1 MIKTFV
7 CRSLIFFILILVFL
21 PTLRGQQSVYHE
33 NPDAM
38 YREAV
43 DLFEKELYEAA
54 REKFQH
60 IMTVNTDYQSVNYVD
75 AAYYDAVCAIESG
88 HPDAAEKVKA
98 FAGNYRSSRWMSR
111 ITLLQARILF
121 KENKYQE
128 AINTFRKVSPASLTK
143 SERNEYFYK
152 TGYAQLRTNDPDRA
166 SVNFAK
172 VKEEKG
178 IYQNPSLYYFAH
190 IQYLKGNY
198 DDALKHFK
206 RLEKDKTYSKLIPVY
221 VMQIHFHKGNYDE
234 VIEMGDGLMATIDNK
249 RKADIAGMLAEAWY
263 KKNNYEKALEYYTIY
278 EQTSRRQF
286 TRDDH
291 YQMGFTKFS
300 TGRYREAI
308 VNFQQAIG
316 KDDALSQNAY
326 YYLGRSYYE
335 TKQPNFAKNAFL
347 SAYKSKADKQISED
361 ALFNYAR
368 LSIEAGADPYN
379 EAVSALEKFLT
390 ENPGSSR
397 RNDASGYIVQLYLNS
412 KNYEAALQSL
422 EKIRNRNNELQTI
435 YQQLS
440 FSRGIELF
448 NRGDFK
454 QAIVFFEKTAG
465 EKADATLR
473 AKATF
478 WIGESWYREKNFA
491 KAQGSYR
498 DFLSMREAPKL
509 DIFSLASYNL
519 GYTYFS
525 QKQYQAALPSFR
537 QFVNQPY
544 AKQPKLQYDAWLRIG
559 DIYFISKQYTEAAN
573 AYDQV
578 VKARQPE
585 SDYAL
590 FQKAQC
596 YGASG
601 NFNQKIAMLDALVK
615 SYPTSSYYDKA
626 LFEMG
631 STNLVMNDSR
641 SAIANFDKLVK
652 ERPRSPHAKEALIK
666 IGLMYFNNDQNDKAI
681 ASLKKVV
688 SDYPGTVESREA
700 LNTLKSI
707 YMEMNQLQ
715 DFFAYAEKSGLGQI
729 SGNEQDSLAFAMA
742 ENFYQEGRT
751 DNAATALKTYLSKYP
766 AGAYLL
772 QANYYSAKIALKEKK
787 LEEALTG
794 FTYIIEFPDNQY
806 TDEALIESARILYD
820 KEDYAK
826 SHEYYSR
833 LHKLAEDPLRQIE
846 ALEGKMKSSYFLKRY
861 DDAIN
866 EARLLRN
873 HERTGD
879 QQLAQAM
886 YILGK
891 SLFETRKFDDAEV
904 ELSGLMSKS
913 KSELG
918 AEASYLRAYISFENG
933 KYEEAENRVFTLA
946 DNYGAFEYWVA
957 KGFILLAD
965 VYVKNNNV
973 FQAKQTLQSIIDNYQ
988 GEDLRNEA
996 SRKLAMLN

>member
-21 PTLRGQQSVYHE
+21 PPVNGQQSVYHD
-33 NPDAM
+33 NPDAL

-60 IMTVNTDYQSVNYVD
+60 IMSVNNDRQSVAYVD
-75 AAYYDAVCAIESG
+75 AAYYDAVCAIELG
-88 HPDAAEKVKA
+88 QPDAAEKVKS
-98 FAGNYRSSRWMSR
+98 FASNYRSSRWMSR

-143 SERNEYFYK
+143 AERNEYFYK
-152 TGYAQLRTNDPDRA
+152 TAYAQLRTNDPDRA
-166 SVNFAK
+166 LVNFAK

-178 IYQNPSLYYFAH
+178 VYQNPSLYYYAH
-190 IQYLKGNY
+190 IQYLKANY

-206 RLEKDKTYSKLIPVY
+206 RIEKDKTYNKLIPVY
-221 VMQIHFHKGNYDE
+221 VMQIQFYKGNYDE
-234 VIEMGDGLMATIDNK
+234 VIEMGDGVMATIDNK

-263 KKNNYEKALEYYTIY
+263 KKNNYTKALEYYTIY
-278 EQTSRRQF
+278 EQTSRKQF
-286 TRDDH
+286 SRDDH
-291 YQMGFTKFS
+291 YQIAFTKFS
-300 TGRYREAI
+300 TGRYKEAI

-316 KDDALSQNAY
+316 KDDPLSQNAY
-326 YYLGRSYYE
+326 YYLGRCYYE
-335 TKQPNFAKNAFL
+335 TRQHNFARNAFL

-379 EAVSALEKFLT
+379 EAVPALEKFLAD
-390 ENPGSSR
+390 NPSSPK
-397 RNDASGYIVQLYLNS
+397 RNEASSYIVQLYLNS
-412 KNYEAALQSL
+412 KNFEAALQSL
-422 EKIRNRNNELQTI
+422 EKIKIRNSELQTI
-435 YQQLS
+435 YQQLA

-454 QAIVFFEKTAG
+454 QAIVLFEKTAS

-478 WIGESWYREKNFA
+478 WLADSWYREKNFT
-491 KAQGSYR
+491 KAQSSYR
-498 DFLSMREAPKL
+498 DFLSMREAAKL
-509 DIFSLASYNL
+509 DIFPLASYNL

-525 QKQYQAALPSFR
+525 QKQYQAALPSFK

-544 AKQPKLQYDAWLRIG
+544 AKQPKLLYDAWLRIG
-559 DIYFISKQYTEAAN
+559 DIHFISKQYTEAAN

-578 VKARQPE
+578 VKARQTE

-596 YGASG
+596 FGAIG
-601 NFNQKIAMLDALVK
+601 NFNQKIATLDALVK

-626 LFEMG
+626 LYEMG

-641 SAIANFDKLVK
+641 SAIANFDKLVR

-707 YMEMNQLQ
+707 YMEMNKLQ
-715 DFFAYAEKSGLGQI
+715 EFFAYAEKSGIVQI

-751 DNAATALKTYLSKYP
+751 NDAAIALKNYLSRYP
-766 AGAYLL
+766 NGAYLL

-787 LEEALTG
+787 LDEALSG
-794 FTYIIEFPDNQY
+794 FTYIIEFPDNQF

-826 SHEYYSR
+826 SHQYYSR

-861 DDAIN
+861 DDAIS
-866 EARLLRN
+866 EARMLRN
-873 HERTGD
+873 HEKTGD
-879 QQLAQAM
+879 KQLVQSM

-904 ELSGLMSKS
+904 ELNGLMSRS
-913 KSELG
+913 KAELG
-918 AEASYLRAYISFENG
+918 AEASYLCAYISFENG
-933 KYEEAENRVFTLA
+933 KYEEAENRIFSLA
-946 DNYGAFEYWVA
+946 DSYGAYEYWVA

-996 SRKLAMLN
+996 TRKLSMLN

>member
-1 MIKTFV
+1 
-7 CRSLIFFILILVFL
+7 
-21 PTLRGQQSVYHE
+21 
-33 NPDAM
+33 
-38 YREAV
+38 
-43 DLFEKELYEAA
+43 
-54 REKFQH
+54 
-60 IMTVNTDYQSVNYVD
+60 
-75 AAYYDAVCAIESG
+75 
-88 HPDAAEKVKA
+88 
-98 FAGNYRSSRWMSR
+98 
-111 ITLLQARILF
+111 
-121 KENKYQE
+121 
-128 AINTFRKVSPASLTK
+128 
-143 SERNEYFYK
+143 
-152 TGYAQLRTNDPDRA
+152 
-166 SVNFAK
+166 
-172 VKEEKG
+172 
-178 IYQNPSLYYFAH
+178 
-190 IQYLKGNY
+190 
-198 DDALKHFK
+198 
-206 RLEKDKTYSKLIPVY
+206 
-221 VMQIHFHKGNYDE
+221 
-234 VIEMGDGLMATIDNK
+234 
-249 RKADIAGMLAEAWY
+249 
-263 KKNNYEKALEYYTIY
+263 
-278 EQTSRRQF
+278 
-286 TRDDH
+286 
-291 YQMGFTKFS
+291 
-300 TGRYREAI
+300 
-308 VNFQQAIG
+308 
-316 KDDALSQNAY
+316 
-326 YYLGRSYYE
+326 
-335 TKQPNFAKNAFL
+335 L

-379 EAVSALEKFLT
+379 EAVPALEKFLAD
-390 ENPGSSR
+390 NPSSPK
-397 RNDASGYIVQLYLNS
+397 RNEASSYIVQLYLNS
-412 KNYEAALQSL
+412 KNFEAALQSL
-422 EKIRNRNNELQTI
+422 EKIKIRNSELQTI
-435 YQQLS
+435 YQQLA

-454 QAIVFFEKTAG
+454 QAIVLFEKTAS

-478 WIGESWYREKNFA
+478 WLADSWYREKNFT
-491 KAQGSYR
+491 KAQSSYR
-498 DFLSMREAPKL
+498 DFLSMREAAKL
-509 DIFSLASYNL
+509 DIFPLASYNL

-525 QKQYQAALPSFR
+525 QKQYQAALPSFK

-544 AKQPKLQYDAWLRIG
+544 AKQPKLLYDAWLRIG
-559 DIYFISKQYTEAAN
+559 DIHFISKQYTEAAN

-578 VKARQPE
+578 VKARQTE

-596 YGASG
+596 FGAIG
-601 NFNQKIAMLDALVK
+601 NFNQKIATLDALVK

-626 LFEMG
+626 LYEMG

-641 SAIANFDKLVK
+641 SAIANFDKLVR

-707 YMEMNQLQ
+707 YMEMNKLQ
-715 DFFAYAEKSGLGQI
+715 DFFAYAEKSGIVQI

-751 DNAATALKTYLSKYP
+751 NDAAIALKNYLSRYP
-766 AGAYLL
+766 NGAYLL

-787 LEEALTG
+787 LDEALSG
-794 FTYIIEFPDNQY
+794 FTYIIEFPDNQF

-826 SHEYYSR
+826 SHQYYSR

-861 DDAIN
+861 DDAIS
-866 EARLLRN
+866 EARMLRN
-873 HERTGD
+873 HEKTGD
-879 QQLAQAM
+879 KQLVQSM

-904 ELSGLMSKS
+904 ELNGLMSRS
-913 KSELG
+913 KAELG
-918 AEASYLRAYISFENG
+918 AEASYLCAYISFENG
-933 KYEEAENRVFTLA
+933 KYEEAENRIFSLA
-946 DNYGAFEYWVA
+946 DSYGAYEYWVA

-996 SRKLAMLN
+996 TRKLSMLN